1 MSNGHRD
8 GLEVMNFLF
17 DFINELS
24 GYSEKYFDEV
34 LLGSKQEA
42 IDKKNDLVLKYRKE
56 KND

>member
-1 MSNGHRD
+1 MSCGHRD

-17 DFINELS
+17 DFINEVA
-24 GYSEKYFDEV
+24 GYSEKYFDEA

-56 KND
+56 KSN